1 MALVS
6 YGFGFFCAVLLLL
19 YYIVPG
25 RFQWRIL
32 LAASVLFYGFAGPLW
47 ILYPAASSV
56 SVWYLARKIGSM
68 TDQYRNW
75 VQKEQPDRTQKK
87 AYNQRLKAR
96 QKRFL
101 ILGLLLNFGIL
112 AVLKYTNFLLSNVEG
127 ILHLAGISGEMEYA
141 DWVLPLGISYYT
153 FQSMGYLIDVYQRKY
168 DPEKSLLRT
177 ALFVSYFPQL
187 TVGPISRFDRLK
199 EELYSPHR
207 FSMDRLAAG
216 GQRVLWGYFK
226 KLVVADRIGPAA
238 SMITGS
244 PEIYGGVYV
253 LLGIAGHVIQLY
265 ADFSGGIDI
274 ILGISEMFG
283 IRLPENFD
291 RPFSSRSL
299 AEFWR
304 RWHMT
309 LMQWFREYI
318 FFPVSTSQAA
328 RKLSAAAGRLAG
340 KKAAGKVP
348 VYLASLAVWSVTGIW
363 HGASWNW
370 VLWGLANCV
379 FMLLSQEL
387 SGLFRSL
394 QSRFPFTDGRGYQC
408 FQKVRTFFVFCI
420 PWMFIYYP
428 AAEVFPRLLGIL
440 KGEGLLSLMLGG
452 YGTLM
457 DTPDLMIL
465 GLGILFMALAGFLW
479 SFLCPVS
486 DPPCNRRLWQ
496 RIRSQ
501 PVYL

>member
-32 LAASVLFYGFAGPLW
+32 LAASVLFYGFSGPFW

-177 ALFVSYFPQL
+177 ALFVFYFPQL

-244 PEIYGGVYV
+244 PEIYGGVYA
-253 LLGIAGHVIQLY
+253 LLGIVGHVIQLY

-283 IRLPENFD
+283 IHLPENFD

-328 RKLSAAAGRLAG
+328 RKLSAAAGRRESAG
-340 KKAAGKVP
+340 
-348 VYLASLAVWSVTGIW
+348 
-363 HGASWNW
+363 
-370 VLWGLANCV
+370 
-379 FMLLSQEL
+379 L
-387 SGLFRSL
+387 SGLPYSL
-394 QSRFPFTDGRGYQC
+394 VCDRDLARGFLELGPLGTGKLCFHAPFPGAFGPVPKPPKPLPFYGRTRIPVFSKGTDL
-408 FQKVRTFFVFCI
+408 FCI
-420 PWMFIYYP
+420 LSSLDVY
-428 AAEVFPRLLGIL
+428 
-440 KGEGLLSLMLGG
+440 LLSCRR
-452 YGTLM
+452 
-457 DTPDLMIL
+457 
-465 GLGILFMALAGFLW
+465 GIST
-479 SFLCPVS
+479 SFGDS
-486 DPPCNRRLWQ
+486 ER
-496 RIRSQ
+496 
-501 PVYL
+501 

>member
-32 LAASVLFYGFAGPLW
+32 LAASILFYGFAGPLW

-177 ALFVSYFPQL
+177 ALFVFYFPQL

-207 FSMDRLAAG
+207 FSMDRLAVG

-244 PEIYGGVYV
+244 PEIYGGVYA
-253 LLGIAGHVIQLY
+253 LLGIVGHVIQLY

-283 IRLPENFD
+283 IHLPENFD

-328 RKLSAAAGRLAG
+328 RKLSAAPGREKGRLESAG
-340 KKAAGKVP
+340 
-348 VYLASLAVWSVTGIW
+348 
-363 HGASWNW
+363 
-370 VLWGLANCV
+370 
-379 FMLLSQEL
+379 L
-387 SGLFRSL
+387 SGLPYSL
-394 QSRFPFTDGRGYQC
+394 VCDRDLARGFLELGPLGTGKLCFHAPFPGAFGPVPKPPKPLPFYGRTRIPVFSKGTDL
-408 FQKVRTFFVFCI
+408 FCI
-420 PWMFIYYP
+420 LSSLDVY
-428 AAEVFPRLLGIL
+428 
-440 KGEGLLSLMLGG
+440 LLSCRR
-452 YGTLM
+452 
-457 DTPDLMIL
+457 
-465 GLGILFMALAGFLW
+465 GIST
-479 SFLCPVS
+479 SFGDS
-486 DPPCNRRLWQ
+486 ER
-496 RIRSQ
+496 
-501 PVYL
+501 

>member
-32 LAASVLFYGFAGPLW
+32 LAASVLFYGFSGPFW

-177 ALFVSYFPQL
+177 ALFVFYFPQL

-244 PEIYGGVYV
+244 PEIYGGVYA
-253 LLGIAGHVIQLY
+253 LLGIVGHVIQLY

-283 IRLPENFD
+283 IHLPENFD

-340 KKAAGKVP
+340 KKARRESAG
-348 VYLASLAVWSVTGIW
+348 
-363 HGASWNW
+363 
-370 VLWGLANCV
+370 
-379 FMLLSQEL
+379 L
-387 SGLFRSL
+387 SGLPYSL
-394 QSRFPFTDGRGYQC
+394 VCDRDLARGFLELGPLGTGKLCFHAPFPGAFGPVPKPPKPLPFYGRTRIPVFSKGTDL
-408 FQKVRTFFVFCI
+408 FCI
-420 PWMFIYYP
+420 LSSLDVY
-428 AAEVFPRLLGIL
+428 
-440 KGEGLLSLMLGG
+440 LLSCRR
-452 YGTLM
+452 
-457 DTPDLMIL
+457 
-465 GLGILFMALAGFLW
+465 GIST
-479 SFLCPVS
+479 SFGDS
-486 DPPCNRRLWQ
+486 ER
-496 RIRSQ
+496 
-501 PVYL
+501 

>member
-32 LAASVLFYGFAGPLW
+32 LAASVLFYGFSGPFW

-177 ALFVSYFPQL
+177 ALFVFYFPQL

-244 PEIYGGVYV
+244 PEIYGGVYA
-253 LLGIAGHVIQLY
+253 LLGIVGHVIQLY

-283 IRLPENFD
+283 IHLPENFD

-328 RKLSAAAGRLAG
+328 RKLSAAAGREKGRRESAG
-340 KKAAGKVP
+340 
-348 VYLASLAVWSVTGIW
+348 
-363 HGASWNW
+363 
-370 VLWGLANCV
+370 
-379 FMLLSQEL
+379 L
-387 SGLFRSL
+387 SGLPYSL
-394 QSRFPFTDGRGYQC
+394 VCDRDLARGFLELGPLGTGKLCFHAPFPGAFGPVPKPPKPLPFYGRTRIPVFSKGTDL
-408 FQKVRTFFVFCI
+408 FCI
-420 PWMFIYYP
+420 LSSLDVY
-428 AAEVFPRLLGIL
+428 
-440 KGEGLLSLMLGG
+440 LLSCRR
-452 YGTLM
+452 
-457 DTPDLMIL
+457 
-465 GLGILFMALAGFLW
+465 GIST
-479 SFLCPVS
+479 SFGDS
-486 DPPCNRRLWQ
+486 ER
-496 RIRSQ
+496 
-501 PVYL
+501 

>member
-75 VQKEQPDRTQKK
+75 VQKEQPDQTQKK

-112 AVLKYTNFLLSNVEG
+112 AVLKYTNFLLSNVEV

-177 ALFVSYFPQL
+177 ALFVFYFPQL

-216 GQRVLWGYFK
+216 GQRALWGYFK

-309 LMQWFREYI
+309 LMQWFRGISFSPYPPARRPGSFLRLLAAWPGKRPPGKCRSIWPPYSLVCDRDLARGFLELGSLGTGKLC
-318 FFPVSTSQAA
+318 FHAPFPGAFGPVPKPPKPLPFYGRTRIPMFSKGTDLFCILSSLDVYLLSCRRGISTSFGDSE
-328 RKLSAAAGRLAG
+328 R
-340 KKAAGKVP
+340 
-348 VYLASLAVWSVTGIW
+348 
-363 HGASWNW
+363 
-370 VLWGLANCV
+370 
-379 FMLLSQEL
+379 
-387 SGLFRSL
+387 
-394 QSRFPFTDGRGYQC
+394 
-408 FQKVRTFFVFCI
+408 
-420 PWMFIYYP
+420 
-428 AAEVFPRLLGIL
+428 
-440 KGEGLLSLMLGG
+440 
-452 YGTLM
+452 
-457 DTPDLMIL
+457 
-465 GLGILFMALAGFLW
+465 
-479 SFLCPVS
+479 
-486 DPPCNRRLWQ
+486 
-496 RIRSQ
+496 
-501 PVYL
+501 

>member
-32 LAASVLFYGFAGPLW
+32 LAASVLFYGFSGPLW

-56 SVWYLARKIGSM
+56 SVWYLARKIVSM

-177 ALFVSYFPQL
+177 ALFVFYFPQL

-207 FSMDRLAAG
+207 FSMDRLATG

-244 PEIYGGVYV
+244 PEIYGGVYA
-253 LLGIAGHVIQLY
+253 LLGIVGHVIQLY

-283 IRLPENFD
+283 IHLPENFD

-348 VYLASLAVWSVTGIW
+348 VYLASLTVWSVTGIW

-408 FQKVRTFFVFCI
+408 F
-420 PWMFIYYP
+420 
-428 AAEVFPRLLGIL
+428 
-440 KGEGLLSLMLGG
+440 
-452 YGTLM
+452 
-457 DTPDLMIL
+457 
-465 GLGILFMALAGFLW
+465 
-479 SFLCPVS
+479 
-486 DPPCNRRLWQ
+486 
-496 RIRSQ
+496 
-501 PVYL
+501 

>member
-75 VQKEQPDRTQKK
+75 VQKDQPDRTQKK

-177 ALFVSYFPQL
+177 ALFVFYFPQL

-244 PEIYGGVYV
+244 PEIYGGVYA

-283 IRLPENFD
+283 IHLPENFD

-328 RKLSAAAGRLAG
+328 RKLSAAAG
-340 KKAAGKVP
+340 
-348 VYLASLAVWSVTGIW
+348 
-363 HGASWNW
+363 
-370 VLWGLANCV
+370 
-379 FMLLSQEL
+379 L
-387 SGLFRSL
+387 SGLPYSL
-394 QSRFPFTDGRGYQC
+394 VCDRDLARGFLELGPLGTGKLCFHAPFPGAFGPVPKPPEPLPFYGRTRIPVFSKGTDL
-408 FQKVRTFFVFCI
+408 FCI
-420 PWMFIYYP
+420 LSSLDVY
-428 AAEVFPRLLGIL
+428 
-440 KGEGLLSLMLGG
+440 LLSCRR
-452 YGTLM
+452 
-457 DTPDLMIL
+457 
-465 GLGILFMALAGFLW
+465 GIST
-479 SFLCPVS
+479 SFG
-486 DPPCNRRLWQ
+486 DPER
-496 RIRSQ
+496 
-501 PVYL
+501 

>member
-177 ALFVSYFPQL
+177 ALFVFYFPQL

-309 LMQWFREYI
+309 LMPVVPGIYLFPRIHQPGGQEAFCGCWPPGREKGRRESAGLSG
-318 FFPVSTSQAA
+318 FPCGMVCDRDLARGFLELGPLGTGKLCFHAPFPGAFGPVPKPPEPLPFYGRTRIPVLSKGTDLFCILSSLDVYLLSCRRGISTSFGDSE
-328 RKLSAAAGRLAG
+328 R
-340 KKAAGKVP
+340 
-348 VYLASLAVWSVTGIW
+348 
-363 HGASWNW
+363 
-370 VLWGLANCV
+370 
-379 FMLLSQEL
+379 
-387 SGLFRSL
+387 
-394 QSRFPFTDGRGYQC
+394 
-408 FQKVRTFFVFCI
+408 
-420 PWMFIYYP
+420 
-428 AAEVFPRLLGIL
+428 
-440 KGEGLLSLMLGG
+440 
-452 YGTLM
+452 
-457 DTPDLMIL
+457 
-465 GLGILFMALAGFLW
+465 
-479 SFLCPVS
+479 
-486 DPPCNRRLWQ
+486 
-496 RIRSQ
+496 
-501 PVYL
+501 

>member
-32 LAASVLFYGFAGPLW
+32 LAASVLFYGFSGPLW

-56 SVWYLARKIGSM
+56 SVWYLARKIVSM

-177 ALFVSYFPQL
+177 ALFVFYFPQL

-207 FSMDRLAAG
+207 FSMDRLATG

-244 PEIYGGVYV
+244 PEIYGGVYA
-253 LLGIAGHVIQLY
+253 LLGIVGHVIQLY

-283 IRLPENFD
+283 IHLPENFD

-318 FFPVSTSQAA
+318 FFPRIHQPGGQEAFCGCWPPG
-328 RKLSAAAGRLAG
+328 REKGRRESAG
-340 KKAAGKVP
+340 
-348 VYLASLAVWSVTGIW
+348 
-363 HGASWNW
+363 
-370 VLWGLANCV
+370 
-379 FMLLSQEL
+379 L
-387 SGLFRSL
+387 SGLPYSL
-394 QSRFPFTDGRGYQC
+394 VCDRDLARGFLELGPLGTGKLCFHAPFPGAFGPVPKPPKPLPFYGRTRIPVFLKGTDL
-408 FQKVRTFFVFCI
+408 FCI
-420 PWMFIYYP
+420 LSSLDVY
-428 AAEVFPRLLGIL
+428 
-440 KGEGLLSLMLGG
+440 LLSCRR
-452 YGTLM
+452 
-457 DTPDLMIL
+457 
-465 GLGILFMALAGFLW
+465 GIST
-479 SFLCPVS
+479 SFGDS
-486 DPPCNRRLWQ
+486 ER
-496 RIRSQ
+496 
-501 PVYL
+501 

>member
-32 LAASVLFYGFAGPLW
+32 LAASVLFYGFSGPFW

-177 ALFVSYFPQL
+177 ALFVFYFPQL

-244 PEIYGGVYV
+244 PEIYGGVYA
-253 LLGIAGHVIQLY
+253 LLGIVGHVIQLY

-283 IRLPENFD
+283 IHLPENFD

-328 RKLSAAAGRLAG
+328 RKLSAAAGRLESAG
-340 KKAAGKVP
+340 
-348 VYLASLAVWSVTGIW
+348 
-363 HGASWNW
+363 
-370 VLWGLANCV
+370 
-379 FMLLSQEL
+379 L
-387 SGLFRSL
+387 SGLPYSL
-394 QSRFPFTDGRGYQC
+394 VCDRDLARGFLELGPLGTGKLCFHAPFPGAFGPVPKPPKPLPFYGRTRIPVFSKGTDL
-408 FQKVRTFFVFCI
+408 FCI
-420 PWMFIYYP
+420 LSSLDVY
-428 AAEVFPRLLGIL
+428 
-440 KGEGLLSLMLGG
+440 LLSCRR
-452 YGTLM
+452 
-457 DTPDLMIL
+457 
-465 GLGILFMALAGFLW
+465 GIST
-479 SFLCPVS
+479 SFGDS
-486 DPPCNRRLWQ
+486 ER
-496 RIRSQ
+496 
-501 PVYL
+501 

>member
-1 MALVS
+1 
-6 YGFGFFCAVLLLL
+6 
-19 YYIVPG
+19 
-25 RFQWRIL
+25 
-32 LAASVLFYGFAGPLW
+32 
-47 ILYPAASSV
+47 
-56 SVWYLARKIGSM
+56 
-68 TDQYRNW
+68 
-75 VQKEQPDRTQKK
+75 
-87 AYNQRLKAR
+87 
-96 QKRFL
+96 
-101 ILGLLLNFGIL
+101 
-112 AVLKYTNFLLSNVEG
+112 
-127 ILHLAGISGEMEYA
+127 
-141 DWVLPLGISYYT
+141 
-153 FQSMGYLIDVYQRKY
+153 MGYLIDVYQRKY

-177 ALFVSYFPQL
+177 ALFVFYFPQL

-216 GQRVLWGYFK
+216 GQRALWGYFK

-328 RKLSAAAGRLAG
+328 QEAFCGCWPPGREKGRRESAG
-340 KKAAGKVP
+340 
-348 VYLASLAVWSVTGIW
+348 
-363 HGASWNW
+363 
-370 VLWGLANCV
+370 
-379 FMLLSQEL
+379 L
-387 SGLFRSL
+387 SGLPYSL
-394 QSRFPFTDGRGYQC
+394 VCDRDLARGFLELGSLGTGKLCFHAPFPGAFGPVPKPPKPLPFYGRTRIPMFSKGTDL
-408 FQKVRTFFVFCI
+408 FCI
-420 PWMFIYYP
+420 LSSLDVY
-428 AAEVFPRLLGIL
+428 
-440 KGEGLLSLMLGG
+440 LLSCRR
-452 YGTLM
+452 
-457 DTPDLMIL
+457 
-465 GLGILFMALAGFLW
+465 GIFHVFWGF
-479 SFLCPVS
+479 
-486 DPPCNRRLWQ
+486 
-496 RIRSQ
+496 
-501 PVYL
+501 

>member
-32 LAASVLFYGFAGPLW
+32 LAASILFYGFAGPLW

-68 TDQYRNW
+68 TDQYRSW

-177 ALFVSYFPQL
+177 ALFVFYFPQL

-199 EELYSPHR
+199 KELYSPHR
-207 FSMDRLAAG
+207 FSMDRLAVG

-253 LLGIAGHVIQLY
+253 LLGIVGHVIQLY

-309 LMQWFREYI
+309 LMQWFREYL
-318 FFPVSTSQAA
+318 FFPVSPSQAA
-328 RKLSAAAGRLAG
+328 RKLSVAAGRLAG
-340 KKAAGKVP
+340 KKAAGKV
-348 VYLASLAVWSVTGIW
+348 G
-363 HGASWNW
+363 
-370 VLWGLANCV
+370 
-379 FMLLSQEL
+379 L
-387 SGLFRSL
+387 SGLPYSL
-394 QSRFPFTDGRGYQC
+394 VCDRDLARGFLELGPLGTGKLCFHAPFPGAFGPVPKPPKPLPFYGRTRIPVFSKGTDL
-408 FQKVRTFFVFCI
+408 FCI
-420 PWMFIYYP
+420 LSSLDVY
-428 AAEVFPRLLGIL
+428 
-440 KGEGLLSLMLGG
+440 LLSCRR
-452 YGTLM
+452 
-457 DTPDLMIL
+457 
-465 GLGILFMALAGFLW
+465 GIST
-479 SFLCPVS
+479 SFGDS
-486 DPPCNRRLWQ
+486 ER
-496 RIRSQ
+496 
-501 PVYL
+501 

>member
-177 ALFVSYFPQL
+177 ALFVFYFPQL

-226 KLVVADRIGPAA
+226 KLVVADRIGPGRVLAA
-238 SMITGS
+238 LAYDSDAVVPGIYLFPRIHQPGGQEAFCGCWPPGREKGRRESAGLSGFPCGMVCDRDLARGFLELGPLGTGKLCFHAPFPGAFGPVS
-244 PEIYGGVYV
+244 KPPKPLSFYGRTRIPVLSKGTDLFCILFSLDVY
-253 LLGIAGHVIQLY
+253 LL
-265 ADFSGGIDI
+265 SCRR
-274 ILGISEMFG
+274 GISTSFG
-283 IRLPENFD
+283 DSER
-291 RPFSSRSL
+291 
-299 AEFWR
+299 
-304 RWHMT
+304 
-309 LMQWFREYI
+309 
-318 FFPVSTSQAA
+318 
-328 RKLSAAAGRLAG
+328 
-340 KKAAGKVP
+340 
-348 VYLASLAVWSVTGIW
+348 
-363 HGASWNW
+363 
-370 VLWGLANCV
+370 
-379 FMLLSQEL
+379 
-387 SGLFRSL
+387 
-394 QSRFPFTDGRGYQC
+394 
-408 FQKVRTFFVFCI
+408 
-420 PWMFIYYP
+420 
-428 AAEVFPRLLGIL
+428 
-440 KGEGLLSLMLGG
+440 
-452 YGTLM
+452 
-457 DTPDLMIL
+457 
-465 GLGILFMALAGFLW
+465 
-479 SFLCPVS
+479 
-486 DPPCNRRLWQ
+486 
-496 RIRSQ
+496 
-501 PVYL
+501 